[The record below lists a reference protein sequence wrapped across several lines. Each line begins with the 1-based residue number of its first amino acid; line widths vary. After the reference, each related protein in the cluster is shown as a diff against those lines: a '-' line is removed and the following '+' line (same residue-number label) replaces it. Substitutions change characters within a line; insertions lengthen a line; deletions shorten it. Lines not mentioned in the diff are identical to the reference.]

1 MSQGLQ
7 EHSGHGEGEDDD
19 RPMAWPVTPCS
30 VKHPGVTLGNEIT
43 TPFSTT
49 VALDASGASP
59 VVVQN
64 GDFGWVIG
72 PSARGRLE
80 FFAVILV
87 GTSWDLLAQI
97 SVNADEAPDRAT
109 GFSIGPA
116 LQHTAQVTP
125 FGSENGPIRHVRH
138 YEEAGA
144 RRDWNATSQ
153 AWSDRHPTLHVAVDS
168 RGTLSVAYGQ
178 DALLSAGLAFIT
190 GSSNALEFPE
200 PFRNATAIQS
210 GRLALVM
217 TRSQQDGR
225 GTPTSV
231 CLLTQE
237 ARQQDSLGP
246 DTGQWAIV
254 SQISLNGLSGNP
266 LRADLNEESDHAD
279 FASRPGHAADPPAHQ
294 PHRVDA
300 GMSTVEPSDGSG
312 DSEGRVSSH
321 RLDQKLS
328 STLHSLAHRVRG
340 ASVSLATIAA
350 LASMII
356 YAASRLVNLS
366 GFPIYFHGDEAYQ
379 IVAGQRLIASGF
391 RNELNVLFPLY
402 FSNGGSWAPLLPV
415 YFHIVSTSLFGTSV
429 EIARGTSAVFSIF
442 GVLAATLLA
451 RDGIHARTWWAVP
464 LWFTIVPSWF
474 LHSRTTFETVYA
486 VSGFAVF
493 CFCYVKYRAGHMG
506 AGYGAILAA
515 AFTFYTYTNGQLI
528 IGLAGL
534 LLVVSDL
541 PYHWTQRRHLL
552 PFLATGVVCLVPYIM
567 FQRAAPDATAD
578 QLWRV
583 SSYLVLDIPLAEKV
597 RQFAFHYWG
606 GLSPTYWFRPT
617 QLDLGRHLMLGYTH
631 LPQLFAPFILI
642 GILVSLSRI
651 RIAVYRIILIA
662 LITAPIGA
670 SLTDVGITRVLA
682 VVVPATLL
690 AVVGLEWLIAIPLPD
705 RSAGRLGF
713 LRTLDQWVQGMTAP
727 GSIAGTTRPGW
738 HAIALFGVGA
748 ILSTNIV
755 ADSFLNG
762 PTWLTDYGLYGQQ
775 WGAVQV
781 FREVVTRARK
791 SPDDKFFIS
800 STWANGTDLYLPF
813 FVPSLQAEGRVLMA
827 NVRDFLGGRRPLDE
841 HMVFV
846 MTADEV
852 QLARAS
858 RRFGQILIDSTMHYP
873 DGSDAFSFV
882 RLGYSADFDR
892 IVSEERAARVALRN
906 GQVVVKGQ
914 RLEVRH
920 TIIDAGTLGDIFD
933 GDSRTLGRFNGGN
946 PAILEF
952 AYPQPKDMSHLTI
965 VLSAGNWDL
974 VVKTYADTG
983 TETIYRKTV
992 ESRVDPT
999 IEFDLTPG
1007 KVSAVHLEILQR
1019 GAGQESIVH
1028 LRDVIIS

>member
-7 EHSGHGEGEDDD
+7 EHSGHGEGEDAG
-19 RPMAWPVTPCS
+19 RPADWPVTS
-30 VKHPGVTLGNEIT
+30 LIVKHPGANERT
-43 TPFSTT
+43 ELANPYSTT
-49 VALDASGASP
+49 IRLDGSGARP
-59 VVVQN
+59 VFVQN
-64 GDFGWVIG
+64 GDFGWVIDK
-72 PSARGRLE
+72 PARGRLDVS
-80 FFAVILV
+80 AVICV

-97 SVNADEAPDRAT
+97 SVDPDGAPDRAIDFLVGT
-109 GFSIGPA
+109 AF
-116 LQHTAQVTP
+116 QHKAKVMPT
-125 FGSENGPIRHVRH
+125 GSESGPIRHVRH

-144 RRDWNATSQ
+144 RRDWNSISQ
-153 AWSDRHPTLHVAVDS
+153 AWSGRLPTLHVAVD
-168 RGTLSVAYGQ
+168 GWDTLYVAYGQ
-178 DALLSAGLAFIT
+178 DALVSTGLAFVTDPLI
-190 GSSNALEFPE
+190 GIELPE
-200 PFRNATAIQS
+200 RSRRASAIQF

-217 TRSQQDGR
+217 TRSQPVGR
-225 GTPTSV
+225 GEPKSV
-231 CLLTQE
+231 YVLTQE
-237 ARQQDSLGP
+237 ARQP
-246 DTGQWAIV
+246 DGQGAPTDQWAIV
-254 SQISLNGLSGNP
+254 SQISLVGISGNP
-266 LRADLNEESDHAD
+266 LQPYNHDENNRADL
-279 FASRPGHAADPPAHQ
+279 ASRPLHDADSSAHQ
-294 PHRVDA
+294 LQIIDEDISAPEQSH
-300 GMSTVEPSDGSG
+300 GSG
-312 DSEGRVSSH
+312 DSAGRVSSQP
-321 RLDQKLS
+321 LDQKLS
-328 STLHSLAHRVRG
+328 LSLHSLVNRVHG
-340 ASVSLATIAA
+340 TSFSLPMMAA
-350 LASMII
+350 VASMVI
-356 YAASRLVNLS
+356 YASSRLINLS

-429 EIARGTSAVFSIF
+429 EIARGTAAVFSIF
-442 GVLAATLLA
+442 GVVAATLLA
-451 RDGIHARTWWAVP
+451 RDGIRARTWWAVP

-493 CFCYVKYRAGHMG
+493 LFCFVKYREGDAG
-506 AGYGAILAA
+506 AGYGAVLAG

-528 IGLAGL
+528 IGLTGL
-534 LLVVSDL
+534 LLVATDL
-541 PYHWTQRRHLL
+541 PYHWTQRRHLI
-552 PFLATGVVCLVPYIM
+552 PFLAVGVVCLVPYIM

-597 RQFAFHYWG
+597 RQFALHYWG

-617 QLDLGRHLMLGYTH
+617 QLDLGRHVMIGYTH

-651 RIAVYRIILIA
+651 RIPVYRILLIA
-662 LITAPIGA
+662 LTTAPIGA

-682 VVVPATLL
+682 VIVPATLL
-690 AVVGLEWLIAIPLPD
+690 AVVGLEWFIAIPLSD
-705 RSAGRLGF
+705 ISTGRLGF
-713 LRTLDQWVQGMTAP
+713 LRKLDHWIQVMTAP
-727 GSIAGTTRPGW
+727 GSIAGIARPGW
-738 HAIALFGVGA
+738 HSLALFGVGSL
-748 ILSTNIV
+748 LSMSIV
-755 ADSFLNG
+755 ADSLFNG
-762 PTWLTDYGLYGQQ
+762 PTWFTDYGLYGQQ

-781 FREVVTRARK
+781 FREVMTRARK

-813 FVPSLQAEGRVLMA
+813 FVRSLQAEGRVLMA
-827 NVRDFLGGRRPLDE
+827 NVRDFLGARRPLNE

-852 QLARAS
+852 QLARVS

-892 IVSEERAARVALRN
+892 IVSEERAARIALRN
-906 GQVVVKGQ
+906 GQVIVKGQ

-952 AYPQPKDMSHLTI
+952 AYPQPKDTSHLTI

-974 VVKTYADTG
+974 AVKTYSDTG
-983 TETIYRKTV
+983 AETVYRKTV

-999 IEFDLTPG
+999 IEFDLNPG
-1007 KVSAVHLEILQR
+1007 KVSAFHLEILQR

-1028 LRDVIIS
+1028 LRDVIVS